1 MRRARLLCCIALAMV
16 LGTAAPAFSAPPV
29 SYRVDAERVRAMV
42 SDYIDSNMPWA
53 PGCARFEIT
62 GRLDDVVLPSE
73 NFSYSISGRTDDRF
87 LGDSTYMVRF
97 LVNGLPVRQKHVTAK
112 IEVLMDIVVA
122 RRALRRDE
130 ILSPEDV
137 MVAKKWM
144 RGTPY
149 QVFTDPADV
158 VGKKLGTDLWQNM
171 EVRRSMV
178 KDVPVVKKGKMVR
191 IVLENKF
198 MNVHTVGL
206 TEEDGAN
213 GQMIRVQNIS
223 SKKIIYARV
232 ESASV
237 VRVEF

>member
-1 MRRARLLCCIALAMV
+1 MRRGRLLWCIALAMV
-16 LGTAAPAFSAPPV
+16 LTAAAASAAPSA
-29 SYRVDAERVRAMV
+29 SYRVDAERLRAMV
-42 SDYIDSNMPWA
+42 GEYLDAHMPWA
-53 PGCARFEIT
+53 PGCARFEIM
-62 GRLDDVVLPSE
+62 GRLDDVLLPAE
-73 NFSYSISGRTDDRF
+73 KFSYSISGRTDDRF
-87 LGDSTYMVRF
+87 LGDSTYAVKF
-97 LVNGLPVRQKHVTAK
+97 FVNGLPVRQKHVTAK

-122 RRALRRDE
+122 RRTLSRDE

-137 MVAKKWM
+137 GIGKKWM

-158 VGKKLGTDLWQNM
+158 VGKKLCADLWQNM
-171 EVRRSMV
+171 EIRRSMV
-178 KDVPVVKKGKMVR
+178 REIPTVKKGRLVR
-191 IVLENKF
+191 IVLENKS
-198 MNVHTVGL
+198 MNVNTVGL

-223 SKKIIYARV
+223 SKKVVYARV